1 MSTFINNDEST
12 EWDNLRSETNDEW
25 VSVDKGKKK
34 SRAFNSNNSGSG
46 SKIEYNNA
54 QNNQTNSNVKPKV
67 QRNPEDQPLVKMKRW
82 AHSKQP
88 VDKMMEYY
96 NANKRNWEHPN
107 FIQKNINVI
116 FEELARAW
124 RHDVIKEL
132 KKTNSNFRDS
142 STYLFKKRG
151 PLHTGVWPDEEE
163 AKAMTDDSVYQLKM
177 TILTLVGM
185 GFNMFETNKQY
196 EDENET
202 FIGALIAD
210 SSPIRIHKPEY
221 ASHLYEYFTESW
233 SNFSSIQN
241 LLNFILNNSFKNP
254 GRVND
259 KILYIIHKYQEP
271 AIKKICEYI
280 FTMQHSSTQ
289 GKKNENVIRVCESI
303 LLSPSKMENYYKY
316 LEKHN
321 MDEIRESFIQTVI
334 KNYIKW
340 SDSFVNDIKDID
352 SSEKEQYKYQCTS
365 NIMIILGIFYSKNI
379 CKKEII
385 SEIENF
391 INIDNKNICKSTL
404 FFIENSNI
412 DLKNMSDS
420 EKKFISDYL
429 KKFFSANTSAN
440 NRINIKNTFNKLLGY
455 EENNTKDIK
464 DEINSFII

>member
-1 MSTFINNDEST
+1 MSTFINNDELG
-12 EWDNLRSETNDEW
+12 EWENLRSEINDEW

-34 SRAFNSNNSGSG
+34 SRAFNSNNSGTVPN
-46 SKIEYNNA
+46 IENNI
-54 QNNQTNSNVKPKV
+54 QMISTPKPRI
-67 QRNPEDQPLVKMKRW
+67 QRNPEDQPIVKMKRW
-82 AHSKQP
+82 AHSKQS
-88 VDKMMEYY
+88 VEKMIEFY

-132 KKTNSNFRDS
+132 KRTNSNFRDS

-151 PLHTGVWPDEEE
+151 PLHTGVWPDEED
-163 AKAMTDDSVYQLKM
+163 AKAMTEDSVYQLKM

-185 GFNMFETNKQY
+185 GFNMFEINKQY

-210 SSPIRIHKPEY
+210 SNPIRIHKPEY
-221 ASHLYEYFTESW
+221 ANQLYEYFTESW

-254 GRVND
+254 ARVND

-280 FTMQHSSTQ
+280 FAMQHSSTQ

-303 LLSPSKMENYYKY
+303 LLTPSESENYYRY
-316 LEKHN
+316 LSKHN
-321 MDEIRESFIQTVI
+321 MNEIRENFIKSVI

-340 SDSFVNDIKDID
+340 SDSFINDIKDID
-352 SSEKEQYKYQCTS
+352 NSEKEQYKYQCHS
-365 NIMIILGIFYSKNI
+365 NIMIMFGVFYSKKI
-379 CKKEII
+379 CVNEIMT
-385 SEIENF
+385 ELEKYVDT
-391 INIDNKNICKSTL
+391 DNKNVCKTIL
-404 FFIENSNI
+404 FLIENSNI
-412 DLKNMSDS
+412 DLKNMSDL
-420 EKKFISDYL
+420 ENKFISEYL
-429 KKFFSANTSAN
+429 KKFFSATSSVN

-455 EENNTKDIK
+455 EENNTKDINE
-464 DEINSFII
+464 EINSFII